1 MIVNTI
7 NKDLVYVSDVC
18 RVFFVT
24 ETAENGEI
32 LKKA

>member
-18 RVFFVT
+18 RVFFLL
-24 ETAENGEI
+24 
-32 LKKA
+32 LKQQKMEKY